1 MSQISEVDYI
11 YRPVLLDRTKEGGRK
26 AFEEL
31 VQIHSDKIV
40 VDQFPSQKKELFKIQ
55 HPTQRLSQ
63 DDLDKL
69 YNDWKADL
77 DETTQGLWIY
87 YPWSNKLIHTLEKQ
101 EFITLRTSRN
111 QYKITVEEQNSLAGK
126 TIGIIGLSVGS
137 AVAMS
142 IATERVCGRLKL
154 ADYDVIE
161 LSNLNRLKTGIQNI
175 GLNKCIVTA
184 REVAEIDPF
193 IDIECFLEGITP
205 GNIGPFLNDGSKLD
219 ILIDE
224 CDDIEIKISSR
235 KLAKQYGI
243 PVVMETSDRGM
254 LDVER
259 YDYEP
264 DRPVFHGLLSGIPDT
279 KLEKISAQDRIP
291 LVMQIVDIGKSSYRA
306 RLSLLEMG
314 QSINTWPQLASAVTL
329 GGAVVTDVCRR
340 MLLNQFTASGRFYV
354 DLEQIISNP
363 KATCPEVNPSIP
375 TFNLDEATRI
385 ALSVP
390 YLASAGPPTEDEI
403 TKIVEAASLAPSA
416 GNDQPWKW
424 LFREGQL
431 YLFHDTTRSG
441 SFTNFGNHA
450 SELALGA
457 AYENAMLKSRQMGFQ
472 VKGELYPMS
481 RESDLVAV
489 IRFGSPDVDEDF
501 NVYAHDLA
509 DYIYS
514 RSTNRRPGVPIPIDD
529 LHYAILREAA
539 AHVPEAELHFFTDR
553 EVIDR
558 MARVVAECELILML
572 NERGHSD
579 YFERDINWTG
589 DTHKNDGINVGTLG
603 LTPAQLTA
611 LSMLKDE
618 KIARALRLIGGGN
631 LFVDATHKTISS
643 ASCLVLMTLPKDTKH
658 KFFLGGIASQRFWLR
673 AEQLGYSVQPLSA
686 PLSMFAR
693 LEAGEGFDYDE
704 MEKLKHQRSIFR
716 GITNF
721 DNNSD
726 EILLIKITRAD
737 APAER
742 TKRLPLNEILF
753 MINDKI

>member
-11 YRPVLLDRTKEGGRK
+11 YRPVLLDRTKEGDK
-26 AFEEL
+26 TAFDEL
-31 VQIHSDKIV
+31 IQLHPDVIII
-40 VDQFPSQKKELFKIQ
+40 DQFPGQKKELFKIQ

-63 DDLDKL
+63 QDLDRL
-69 YNDWKADL
+69 YNDWAVDL
-77 DETTQGLWIY
+77 DVTTQGIWIY
-87 YPWSNKLIHTLEKQ
+87 YPWSKKLIHTLDKQ

-111 QYKITVEEQNSLAGK
+111 QYKITSEEQHSMAGK

-142 IATERVCGRLKL
+142 IATERICGRLKL

-205 GNIGPFLNDGSKLD
+205 GNIGPFLIDGSKLD

-224 CDDIEIKISSR
+224 CDDIEIKISCR

-259 YDYEP
+259 YDFEP
-264 DRPVFHGLLSGIPDT
+264 DRPLFHGLLAGIPDS
-279 KLEKISAQDRIP
+279 KLENISAQDRIP
-291 LVMQIVDIGKSSYRA
+291 MVMQIVDIAKSSYRA

-340 MLLNQFTASGRFYV
+340 MLLNQFTASGRFHV

-363 KATCPEVNPSIP
+363 KATCPEVSPSIP
-375 TFNLDEATRI
+375 KFNLDEATRI
-385 ALSVP
+385 AISVP
-390 YLASAGPPTEDEI
+390 NLASESPPTEDEI
-403 TKIVEAASLAPSA
+403 TKIVEAASMAPSA

-424 LFREGQL
+424 LFQEGQL

-457 AYENAMLKSRQMGFQ
+457 AYENAMLKSKQMGFQ

-481 RESDLVAV
+481 RESDLAAV
-489 IRFGSPDVDEDF
+489 IHFSPPDVDAENNMYTD
-501 NVYAHDLA
+501 DLA
-509 DYIYS
+509 DYIFS
-514 RSTNRRPGVPIPIDD
+514 RSTHRGPGLPVPIDD
-529 LHYAILREAA
+529 LHYAKLQQAVQQ
-539 AHVPEAELHFFTDR
+539 VPGTKLHFITNR
-553 EVIDR
+553 EDIDSV
-558 MARVVAECELILML
+558 ARVVAECELISMI

-579 YFERDINWTG
+579 YFERDINWIS
-589 DTHKNDGINVGTLG
+589 DTHKYDGIDVGLLG
-603 LTPAQLTA
+603 LTPSQRTA
-611 LSMLKDE
+611 LFMLKD
-618 KIARALRLIGGGN
+618 KKVAQALRLIGGGN

-643 ASCLVLMTLPKDTKH
+643 ASCLVLMTLSKDTKH
-658 KFFLGGIASQRFWLR
+658 KFFLGGVASQRFWLR

-686 PLSMFAR
+686 PLSLFAR
-693 LEAGEGFDYDE
+693 LEASEGLDYDE

-716 GITNF
+716 GIANF
-721 DNNSD
+721 DNSTE
-726 EILLIKITRAD
+726 EILLLKITRAD

-742 TKRLPLNEILF
+742 TKRLPLNKILF
-753 MINDKI
+753 MVNDKI